1 MYAKVIIVNSEAL
14 GKGDEGVGQTL
25 LAVFLRKVLASL
37 KKPDAIIFYNS
48 GVKLLVQG
56 SRYLEVL
63 VALEEQGVELL
74 ACGTCVYNV
83 CNQKALLAGRITN
96 MSEITDI
103 LLDAETVITL

>member
-1 MYAKVIIVNSEAL
+1 MYAKIVIVNSETL

-48 GVKLLVQG
+48 GVKLLVPG
-56 SRYLEVL
+56 SRYIDILEALEV
-63 VALEEQGVELL
+63 QGVELL
-74 ACGTCVYNV
+74 ACGTCVYKV
-83 CNQKALLAGRITN
+83 CNEKALVVGRITN

-103 LLDAETVITL
+103 LLSAETVITL

>member
-74 ACGTCVYNV
+74 ACGTCVYKV
-83 CNQKALLAGRITN
+83 CNQKALLAGRITK